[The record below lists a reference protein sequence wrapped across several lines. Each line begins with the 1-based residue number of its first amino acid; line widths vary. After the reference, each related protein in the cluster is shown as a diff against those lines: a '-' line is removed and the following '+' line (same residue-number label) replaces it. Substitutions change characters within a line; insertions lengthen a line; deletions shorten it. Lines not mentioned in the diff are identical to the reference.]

1 MYGGT
6 VCCCND
12 LSYIGVVINV
22 KLLQL
27 PGRIN
32 TLKMAIVKN
41 IMEVGVLYV
50 VMLWIETP
58 RRRIFDG
65 AIL

>member
-22 KLLQL
+22 NSCNSQEE
-27 PGRIN
+27 IN

-58 RRRIFDG
+58 RRRIFDS